1 MAVTP
6 YIKRRQFG
14 LLAPF
19 RLGGAGDIHLDLR
32 PLQLVEDVLRSLWLP
47 EIFGNHARGDIVV
60 TSAQA
65 PGQNAM

>member
-6 YIKRRQFG
+6 QIKRRQFG

-32 PLQLVEDVLRSLWLP
+32 PLQLVEDVLRSL
-47 EIFGNHARGDIVV
+47 
-60 TSAQA
+60 
-65 PGQNAM
+65 